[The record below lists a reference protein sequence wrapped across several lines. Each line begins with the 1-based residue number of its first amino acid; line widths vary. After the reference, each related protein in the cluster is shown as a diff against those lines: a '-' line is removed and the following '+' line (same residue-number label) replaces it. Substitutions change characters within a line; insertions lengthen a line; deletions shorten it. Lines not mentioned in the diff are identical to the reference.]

1 MSEYLDNLIFDR
13 TQADIDNMAAKAY
26 IDYTDLNRI
35 EAAVKW
41 VSYVLNRKGYK
52 NTTNNKLNWQPN
64 DFRTEA
70 DMVRLR
76 KNIEAI
82 RSAYYTPDSTPLTP
96 IRITYTSIYQ
106 ANAIERIIYDLGTL
120 IEKASPGL
128 NHLSFRL
135 GTRSLG
141 NREVSL

>member
-13 TQADIDNMAAKAY
+13 TQADIDNMTAKAY
-26 IDYTDLNRI
+26 IDYNDLNRI
-35 EAAVKW
+35 ESVVKW

-70 DMVRLR
+70 DM
-76 KNIEAI
+76 I
-82 RSAYYTPDSTPLTP
+82 PLTP